1 MARTTT
7 PRRVPSAGTVLEDGT
22 IAELIYERKDG
33 TTAFVVGTRDSWST
47 ERELAI
53 PGDVVLVPYSPTN
66 NLLTHDVV
74 ALPSSPVEYG
84 AEEDLV
90 ARVRAFIHRYVDLPE
105 GFEEVACRY
114 VLFTWRYDDFA
125 EVPYLRVR
133 GDYGTG
139 KSRFLLTIGL
149 LCYRAIFA
157 SGASSVSSL
166 FRTMDAFRGTLVLDE
181 GDFRFSDEKA
191 EITKILNNGHARG
204 FPVLRT
210 EQSAATKEFNPRAFT
225 VFGPKVIATRNL
237 FDDRALES
245 RCLSEVLHARA
256 VRPDIPLNLDDGF
269 REEAR
274 QLRSQLLLYRFRTK
288 GRSSSATALDE
299 GMEPRTAQILRPLL
313 ATVNDENAAR
323 RVTEHCLEAIA
334 ADTEDR
340 RDALIEA
347 RVLEAL
353 LAVARRQN
361 RVTAKDVADEFS
373 RRSGGEEGWQ
383 ATPRWIGSVLRRRLY
398 LRTTKINGNFVVPAS
413 ELARL
418 PDLARRYGISLQVDV
433 GDVGDIGGGDAAT
446 ATLSEHA

>member
-1 MARTTT
+1 MARTVT
-7 PRRVPSAGTVLEDGT
+7 PLRIPSAGTVLEDGT
-22 IAELIYERKDG
+22 IAELVYEPKEG
-33 TTAFVVGTRDSWST
+33 TTAFAVGAGDSWRT
-47 ERELAI
+47 ERELAL
-53 PGDVVLVPYSPTN
+53 PGGVVLVPYSPTN

-74 ALPSSPVEYG
+74 ALPSSPAEYG
-84 AEEDLV
+84 TEEQLV
-90 ARVRAFIHRYVDLPE
+90 ARVRHFIHRYVDLPE

-166 FRTMDAFRGTLVLDE
+166 FRIMDAFRGTVVLDE

-191 EITKILNNGHARG
+191 EVTKILNNGHARG

-210 EQSAATKEFNPRAFT
+210 EQAAATKEFNPRAFT
-225 VFGPKVIATRNL
+225 VFGPKVIGTRNL

-256 VRPDIPLNLDDGF
+256 VRPDIPLNLDDAF

-274 QLRSQLLLYRFRTK
+274 ELRRQLLLYRLRTR
-288 GRSSSATALDE
+288 GTTARATSLDDSL
-299 GMEPRTAQILRPLL
+299 EPRTAQILRPLL
-313 ATVNDENAAR
+313 ATVSDGDAAG
-323 RVTEHCLEAIA
+323 RVAEHCRRSIA
-334 ADTEDR
+334 ADTQDR
-340 RDALIEA
+340 RDGSVDAQ
-347 RVLEAL
+347 VLEAL
-353 LAVARRQN
+353 LAVAHRQS

-373 RRSGGEEGWQ
+373 RRIADEEGWKP
-383 ATPRWIGSVLRRRLY
+383 TPRWIGSILRRRLY
-398 LRTTKINGNFVVPAS
+398 LRTTKINGNFVVPPS

-433 GDVGDIGGGDAAT
+433 GDVGEVAQEGPRSST
-446 ATLSEHA
+446 EQ

>member
-1 MARTTT
+1 MSRTTT
-7 PRRVPSAGTVLEDGT
+7 PRRVPSAGTVIEDGR
-22 IAELIYERKDG
+22 IAELVYEPKDG
-33 TTAFVVGTRDSWST
+33 TTAFAVGAGDSWRT
-47 ERELAI
+47 ERELAL
-53 PGDVVLVPYSPTN
+53 PGDVLLVPYSPTN

-74 ALPSSPVEYG
+74 ALPSLPAEYG
-84 AEEDLV
+84 TEEELI
-90 ARVRAFIHRYVDLPE
+90 ARVRAFIHHYVDLPE
-105 GFEEVACRY
+105 GFEELACRY

-166 FRTMDAFRGTLVLDE
+166 FRIMDAFRGTLILDE

-191 EITKILNNGHARG
+191 ELTKILNNGHARG

-256 VRPDIPLNLDDGF
+256 VRPDIPLNLDDAF
-269 REEAR
+269 RQEAR
-274 QLRSQLLLYRFRTK
+274 QLRSQLLLYRLRTK
-288 GRSSSATALDE
+288 SRTTPATVLDN
-299 GMEPRTAQILRPLL
+299 MEPRTAQILRPLL
-313 ATVNDENAAR
+313 ATVGDEETAL
-323 RVTEHCLEAIA
+323 RVAEHCRASIA

-340 RDALIEA
+340 RDGAVEA
-347 RVLEAL
+347 QVLEAL
-353 LAVARRQN
+353 LAVARHQSRI
-361 RVTAKDVADEFS
+361 TAKDVADEFS
-373 RRSGGEEGWQ
+373 RRIAGEEGWKP
-383 ATPRWIGSVLRRRLY
+383 TPRWIGSVLRRRLY
-398 LRTTKINGNFVVPAS
+398 LRTAKVNGNFVVPPS

-433 GDVGDIGGGDAAT
+433 GDVGEVAEEGPRSST
-446 ATLSEHA
+446 EL